1 MPRFIKTD
9 KEYQRL
15 MINIDLSKQIVPGSF
30 EDTISKVIDLVDTS
44 NFDAKIKNDL
54 TGRPAYNP
62 KLILKIILYAYSIG
76 IFYSRKI
83 SKLCFDNVIMMALSE
98 NTTPDF
104 TLIADFIST
113 NEKEI
118 IILFQKVLLICE
130 ENKLLGH
137 TTFALDG
144 CKLPSNASKEW
155 SGTFSELSKKSEK
168 LKNKLRKIIDQQ
180 KAEDS
185 NPTKEEIEK
194 HKKTTDK
201 LNRSISKIDYFLNTE
216 QKKIS
221 KREHENKSNITDNES
236 AKIQTGH
243 GVIQGYN
250 GQALVD
256 DKHQVI
262 VGAEAFGTGPDNDLL
277 EPMIE
282 AAEKNMTSIGK
293 NYDYFEG
300 KTIAADTGYFSE
312 ANLKAAYDKK
322 IDAYIPDQQFRKRDI
337 RFKDKDKHNPKKNDK
352 FIKEDFKFYSGKD
365 CFICK
370 NNRVLKKEGKV
381 CKIKNNYYQKYIA
394 RQKDCAVCK
403 LRNKCLRNEKTR
415 RRTLMFHIKKIDC
428 WTDRIFIKEMIAKI
442 DSLSGRKKYSLRMG
456 IVEPVF
462 ANIRIH
468 KRLDRFTL
476 RGKSKV
482 NCQWLLFCLVHNIG
496 KIMKYGKS

>member
-15 MINIDLSKQIVPGSF
+15 MLNIDLGKQIVPGSF
-30 EDTISKVIDLVDTS
+30 EDTIFKVIDLADTS
-44 NFDAKIKNDL
+44 IFEAKIKNDL

-62 KLILKIILYAYSIG
+62 KILLKVILYAYSIG
-76 IFYSRKI
+76 TFYSRKI
-83 SKLCFDNVIMMALSE
+83 SKLCIDNVIMMALSE

-104 TLIADFIST
+104 TLIADFISS

-118 IILFQKVLLICE
+118 TLLFQKVLLICE

-168 LKNKLRKIIDQQ
+168 LKNKLQKIIDSH
-180 KAEDS
+180 KSEDS
-185 NPTKEEIEK
+185 DPINGEIEK
-194 HKKTTDK
+194 HKKATDK
-201 LNRSISKIDYFLNTE
+201 LNKSISKIDRFLTTE
-216 QKKIS
+216 QKKIG
-221 KREHENKSNITDNES
+221 KRDNENKSNITDNES

-250 GQALVD
+250 GQAFVD
-256 DKHQVI
+256 DKHQII
-262 VGAEAFGTGPDNDLL
+262 VGAEVFGTGPDNDLL

-282 AAEKNMTSIGK
+282 VTEKNMTSIGK
-293 NYDYFEG
+293 SADYFDG

-312 ANLKAAYDKK
+312 ANLKAASDKK

-352 FIKEDFKFYSGKD
+352 FIKEDFKFDSEKN
-365 CFICK
+365 CFVCK
-370 NNRVLKKEGKV
+370 NNCILKKEGKV

-394 RQKDCAVCK
+394 RQKDCAACK
-403 LRNKCLRNEKTR
+403 LRKKCLRNEKTR
-415 RRTLMFHIKKIDC
+415 RRTLMFHIKEIDRDF
-428 WTDRIFIKEMIAKI
+428 TKEMIAKI
-442 DSLSGRKKYSLRMG
+442 DTIEGRKKYSLRMG

-468 KRLDRFTL
+468 KGLDRFTL

-496 KIMKYGKS
+496 KIMKYGQLQVN